1 MTTSIRIMSAEEIT
15 ANAGGE
21 TTFLYLPQRSTVF
34 AERSKRFHQL
44 AQNHAMRDYLLF
56 LADLTAAQDAV
67 LQALETST
75 AAAEW
80 KTILRDIVGRL
91 QTPFTTD
98 TPARLLHADAVWL
111 DAQAAILLGDA
122 DTDTDTDGDDTVLDM
137 AAAPFIAAAL
147 QVEKTHAVLAA
158 DFHPE
163 ARGDATVCPCCGS
176 LPVASV
182 VHSSKNQTP
191 GLRYVVCSLCN
202 TQWNLP
208 RILCTHCGTEDK
220 VSYQSL
226 DLADGNVPAAVDNPP
241 VRAAILAET
250 CDHCGHYLKIMH
262 HERDPQLDPVAD
274 DIASLALDLLVA
286 ETGMQKH
293 GINLM
298 LLFGE

>member
-1 MTTSIRIMSAEEIT
+1 MTSIRILSAEEIT

-34 AERSKRFHQL
+34 AERAKRFHQL

-67 LQALETST
+67 LQALETSS

-80 KTILRDIVGRL
+80 KTILRDVIQRL
-91 QTPFTTD
+91 LPNAL
-98 TPARLLHADAVWL
+98 PAVQGVLEKLLHADAAWL
-111 DAQAAILLGDA
+111 EAQAETLED
-122 DTDTDTDGDDTVLDM
+122 V

-147 QVEKTHAVLAA
+147 QVEKVHTVLAA

-163 ARGDATVCPCCGS
+163 ARGDTTVCPCCGS

-182 VHSSKNQTP
+182 VHNSNNQTP
-191 GLRYVVCSLCN
+191 GLRYLVCSLCH

-226 DLADGNVPAAVDNPP
+226 DVADGNMPTAVDNPP

-262 HERDPQLDPVAD
+262 RERDPQLDPVAD
-274 DIASLALDLLVA
+274 DIASLTLDLLVA

>member
-1 MTTSIRIMSAEEIT
+1 MTTIRILSAEEIT

-34 AERSKRFHQL
+34 AERAKRFHQL

-56 LADLTAAQDAV
+56 LADLTTAQDAV
-67 LQALETST
+67 LQALETSS

-80 KTILRDIVGRL
+80 KTILRDVIQRL
-91 QTPFTTD
+91 LPNAL
-98 TPARLLHADAVWL
+98 PAVQGVLEKLLHADAAWL
-111 DAQAAILLGDA
+111 EAQAETLED
-122 DTDTDTDGDDTVLDM
+122 V

-147 QVEKTHAVLAA
+147 QVEKVHAVLAV

-182 VHSSKNQTP
+182 VHNSNNQTP
-191 GLRYVVCSLCN
+191 GLRYLVCSLCH

-226 DLADGNVPAAVDNPP
+226 DVADGNMPTAVDNPP

-262 HERDPQLDPVAD
+262 RERDPQLDPVAD
-274 DIASLALDLLVA
+274 DIASLTLDLLVA